1 MNKFLIV
8 GLGNIGAE
16 YVNTRHNIGFNVLEV
31 LAQKHTSHF
40 RSDRLADITE
50 CSIKG
55 RKLICIKPTT
65 YMNLSG
71 KAVKY
76 WADKEH
82 IALEN
87 ILVILDEIALP
98 IDKLRL
104 RPSGSAGGHNGL
116 KSIEEVMGTDAYARL
131 RFGVGNNYPKGE
143 QVEYVLGKWA
153 AEEWPLVEKKITVSV
168 NLIETFVLA
177 GLATAMNQFNKL
189 SITL

>member
-1 MNKFLIV
+1 M

-16 YVNTRHNIGFNVLEV
+16 YVNTRHNIGFNVAEA
-31 LAQKHTSHF
+31 LAQKHEAVF
-40 RSDRLADITE
+40 RSDRLADVAEFT
-50 CSIKG
+50 IKG
-55 RKLICIKPTT
+55 RKVICIKPTT

-82 IALEN
+82 IAIEN
-87 ILVILDEIALP
+87 ILVMVDEIAIP

-116 KSIEEVMGTDAYARL
+116 KSIEEVLGTDAYPRL
-131 RFGVGNNYPKGE
+131 RFGVGNNYPKGR
-143 QVEYVLGKWA
+143 QVDYVLGRWA
-153 AEEWPLVEKKITVSV
+153 ADEWPLIEKKISTSV
-168 NLIETFVLA
+168 NLVETFVLA

>member
-1 MNKFLIV
+1 
-8 GLGNIGAE
+8 
-16 YVNTRHNIGFNVLEV
+16 
-31 LAQKHTSHF
+31 
-40 RSDRLADITE
+40 
-50 CSIKG
+50 
-55 RKLICIKPTT
+55 
-65 YMNLSG
+65 
-71 KAVKY
+71 
-76 WADKEH
+76 
-82 IALEN
+82 
-87 ILVILDEIALP
+87 VILDEIALP

-131 RFGVGNNYPKGE
+131 RFGVGNNYPKGG